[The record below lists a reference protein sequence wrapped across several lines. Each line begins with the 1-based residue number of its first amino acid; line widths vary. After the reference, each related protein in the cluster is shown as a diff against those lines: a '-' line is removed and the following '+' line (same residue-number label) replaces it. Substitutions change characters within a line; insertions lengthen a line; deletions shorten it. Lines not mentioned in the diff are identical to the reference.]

1 MRKRTLS
8 SIFLWGTLLG
18 SVYYFQK
25 SAIVTWIVLVS
36 LFSQIELSKI
46 LRAAGLNAWSSFD
59 TWIAVVF
66 PVTLWFIP
74 LTAQVLGSVYLTF
87 LMIIC
92 LSAVVKTKNALSLIS
107 SLFSFWYIPFNLHF
121 LILFART
128 AHTNFSTSTLFWI
141 VAVTKMTDIGGLII
155 GSTLG
160 KHHLA
165 LDVSPQKTWEGVVG
179 GILLACMAGLLIPCC
194 FHNFTTLSYFQKITF
209 SCILA
214 AGAVVSDLIES
225 LLKRQSRQK
234 DSGGLIPGIGGI
246 LDLVDSLLLNA
257 PIGYFLIKY
266 CSI

>member
-1 MRKRTLS
+1 MKKRTLS

-18 SVYYFQK
+18 SVYYFQR

-36 LFSQIELSKI
+36 LFSQIELSRM
-46 LRAAGLNAWSSFD
+46 LRAAGLNAWNAFD
-59 TWIAVVF
+59 AWIAVVF

-87 LMIIC
+87 LMVIC
-92 LSAVVKTKNALSLIS
+92 LSAIVKTKNALSLIS

-121 LILFART
+121 LILFARA
-128 AHTNFSTSTLFWI
+128 AHANFPTSTLFWI

-155 GSTLG
+155 GSTMG

-165 LDVSPQKTWEGVVG
+165 LNVSPQKTWEGVMG
-179 GILLACMAGLLIPCC
+179 GILLACTAGLLIPCC
-194 FHNFTTLSYFQKITF
+194 FHNFTALSYCQKITF

-214 AGAVVSDLIES
+214 LGAVVSDLIES
-225 LLKRQSRQK
+225 LLKRQSQQK

-266 CSI
+266 CSV

>member
-1 MRKRTLS
+1 MKKRTLS

-25 SAIVTWIVLVS
+25 SAIVTWIVLIS
-36 LFSQIELSKI
+36 LFSQIELSKM
-46 LRAAGLNAWSSFD
+46 LQAAGLNTWSAFD
-59 TWIAVVF
+59 TWMAVVF

-74 LTAQVLGSVYLTF
+74 LTAQALGSAYLTF

-92 LSAVVKTKNALSLIS
+92 LSAIVKTKNAVSLIS

-128 AHTNFSTSTLFWI
+128 VHTNFSTSTLFWI
-141 VAVTKMTDIGGLII
+141 VAVTKMTDIGGLVI
-155 GSTLG
+155 GSTMG

-165 LDVSPQKTWEGVVG
+165 LNISPQKTWEGVVG
-179 GILLACMAGLLIPCC
+179 GILLACIAGLLIPYC
-194 FHNFTTLSYFQKITF
+194 FPNFTSLSCFQKITF

-214 AGAVVSDLIES
+214 MGAVVSDLIES
-225 LLKRQSRQK
+225 LLKRQSQQK
-234 DSGGLIPGIGGI
+234 DSGGLIPGIGGV